1 LVFRVPDS
9 ARFKPIEHYYDGSA
23 IDVRLNA
30 AVLRYDHDSQEE
42 RHGEGCK
49 AMTGRADLA
58 VHIAELVGE
67 DLMEITDPGTGWPAF
82 GILSVDDNS
91 LPVSLFVGPVGLSHR
106 GRDEVERRFQNPGQN
121 RPIAHLEDRY
131 PLLIGLFEE
140 DSQLEV
146 PRPLLVQ
153 ADPHRRVSRMTRFSI
168 FVSVAALRR
177 ATATGWSEDITD
189 SGEVIRCLL
198 PPLLPVSVSAVL
210 EDVVPS
216 TNAMQAAINGS
227 GLMDFPADE
236 APAAERARRAA
247 TTLVRDARF
256 AKRVTLAYKGTCAM
270 CGLGSDLI
278 QAAHIYP
285 ASAPG
290 SKDEPWNGLALCPN
304 HHLAFD
310 RHLVAVHPST
320 RKIIFSPQLQAEAKH
335 SSAMSAFI
343 AGTFQYLA
351 EPGEPSVRPRPDVF
365 FTRYQHFPG
374 NYSWLG
380 DSRVN

>member
-1 LVFRVPDS
+1 MSSR
-9 ARFKPIEHYYDGSA
+9 
-23 IDVRLNA
+23 A
-30 AVLRYDHDSQEE
+30 A
-42 RHGEGCK
+42 
-49 AMTGRADLA
+49 LA

-67 DLMEITDPGTGWPAF
+67 DLLEITDPGAGWPAL
-82 GILSVDDNS
+82 GILLLDGNP
-91 LPVSLFVGPVGLSHR
+91 LPVSLFAGPVGLSHR

-121 RPIAHLEDRY
+121 RPIAHPEDRY

-153 ADPHRRVSRMTRFSI
+153 ADPYRRVSRMTRFSI
-168 FVSVAALRR
+168 FVSVPALRQ
-177 ATATGWSEDITD
+177 AMATGWSEDISD
-189 SGEVIRCLL
+189 SGEVIRSLL
-198 PPLLPVSVSAVL
+198 PPLLPVSVSAVR
-210 EDVVPS
+210 DGVVLS
-216 TNAMQAAINGS
+216 SNAMQAAISGS

-256 AKRVTLAYKGTCAM
+256 AKRVTLAYEGSCAM

-290 SKDEPWNGLALCPN
+290 SQDQPWNGLALCPN

-310 RHLVAVHPST
+310 RHLVAVHPDT
-320 RKIIFSPQLQAEAKH
+320 GKITFNPQLEAHAEY

-343 AGTFQYLA
+343 AGTFDYLA
-351 EPGEPSVRPRPDVF
+351 EPSEPSARPRPDMFV
-365 FTRYQHFPG
+365 TRYQHFPG
-374 NYSWLG
+374 HYGWLG
-380 DSRVN
+380 DSSVD